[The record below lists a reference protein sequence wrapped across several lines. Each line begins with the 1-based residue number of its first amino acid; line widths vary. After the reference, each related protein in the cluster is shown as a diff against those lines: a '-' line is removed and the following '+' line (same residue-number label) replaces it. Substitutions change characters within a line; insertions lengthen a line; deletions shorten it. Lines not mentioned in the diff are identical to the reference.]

1 MRAKSKEAIAMSEEY
16 GMHYAKY
23 TIVFADVLKLR
34 PTILENIVMD
44 TSEHTASI
52 QAMLKS
58 RYYNYEIAGET
69 MGEFQEMLEMRFNQ
83 VKDYYIELLEGY
95 ETKINMLDGRKTTR
109 EYTETRDINGS
120 SNNSNVQK
128 SSSTSNNVYTD
139 LPRSSS
145 TEERPTNKTAI
156 TNSDDNSINNDNQYS
171 TKDTTSRTATITGVD
186 SQVELK
192 EKYLKIIRN
201 IWLEFADELKPC
213 FLQLYY

>member
-34 PTILENIVMD
+34 PTVLENIVMD

-83 VKDYYIELLEGY
+83 VKDYYIEMLEAY

-109 EYTETRDINGS
+109 EVIDTREVNGWSYNNNTQKGS
-120 SNNSNVQK
+120 S
-128 SSSTSNNVYTD
+128 SSDSTYID

-145 TEERPTNKTAI
+145 TEERPTNKTAN
-156 TNSDDNSINNDNQYS
+156 TNNDNSNASNDSKYN
-171 TKDTTSRTATITGVD
+171 TKDTNTRTATITGVD

-192 EKYLKIIRN
+192 EKYLKIIKN